1 MKIKNIKPLAII
13 IVLLT
18 SLLGCQ
24 STKSN
29 KADIEHKQY
38 ATYFSEHKNYKDAIA
53 NDNKKEAYR
62 ALNAMF
68 ELSKSNTD
76 YYSLTGNLLASSF
89 VSGAFN
95 KLDEKE
101 FKKIAAV
108 LGDELNLQLK
118 FKIESIEKYYAF
130 KKLEPTKLLALHNDT
145 NKYCQADSI
154 AMRLPIT
161 DENEALH
168 YLSSNDCL
176 SDALKDDPNARAL
189 YVEYLTY
196 IASRPDMK
204 LRADGFKIYDTSSS
218 QYSALSQEQQSALLS
233 AKEQVFAFSTET
245 KAPNFSLSVKKGEL
259 EELEA
264 ISKIGELLPLAKSG
278 IAKNYQQIETLF
290 NEIEVTSKQ
299 KSKTVPAVLNLL
311 ASLAL
316 EQRNLIA
323 FDSYVKNMNSA
334 QYLTKENNNYFN
346 QLRLIIFIKSK
357 DYVNGLSYVDTLI

>member
-38 ATYFSEHKNYKDAIA
+38 ATYFSEHKNYKAAIA

-76 YYSLTGNLLASSF
+76 YYALTGNLLASSF
-89 VSGAFN
+89 GSGAFN

-108 LGDELNLQLK
+108 LGDELDSQLK
-118 FKIESIEKYYAF
+118 FKIKSIEKYYAF
-130 KKLEPTKLLALHNDT
+130 KKLEPTKLLALHNNT

-154 AMRLPIT
+154 AMRLPMT

-168 YLSSNDCL
+168 YLTSNDCL

-189 YVEYLTY
+189 YIEHLTY
-196 IASRPDMK
+196 IDSRPDMK

-218 QYSALSQEQQSALLS
+218 QYSALSQKQQYALLS
-233 AKEQVFAFSTET
+233 AKEQVFAYSTKT
-245 KAPNFSLSVKKGEL
+245 RAPTFSLSVKKGEL
-259 EELEA
+259 EEPEA
-264 ISKIGELLPLAKSG
+264 INKIAELLPLAEKDL
-278 IAKNYQQIETLF
+278 AKNYQQIEALF
-290 NEIEVTSKQ
+290 NEIEVISKQ

-311 ASLAL
+311 VSLAL
-316 EQRNLIA
+316 EQSNLIA
-323 FDSYVKNMNSA
+323 FDSYVKKMNSA

-346 QLRLIIFIKSK
+346 LLRIIILTKSEE
-357 DYVNGLSYVDTLI
+357 YANGLSYVDTLI